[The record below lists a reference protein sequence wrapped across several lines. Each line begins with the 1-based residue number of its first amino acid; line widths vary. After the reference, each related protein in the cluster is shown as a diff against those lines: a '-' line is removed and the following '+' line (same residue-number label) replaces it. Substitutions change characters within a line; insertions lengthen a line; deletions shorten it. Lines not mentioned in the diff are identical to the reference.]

1 MKKKNGKEEMVL
13 VMIGGGDESMF
24 IKVPK
29 GSKIS
34 TSYGYI
40 IAGETYEEN
49 RRRYEDRFNALIK
62 RIDEEN
68 ARYNKHL
75 LKEQKPDFSTLLY
88 LMLDNTKIVAHPE
101 VFDLDSKRKLD
112 ITPCTTREAYVF
124 KNFDEYKKYFL
135 MYLNDVNDEE
145 IINFII
151 CTSKKG
157 HVVASKMLCQKLIV
171 EKVTDEFYKSFTQEQ
186 IDDIHSRGKLTPR
199 EFVQQCFSFGVC
211 APRKTVENENSRCKF
226 FPSCYTCLLE
236 YATHKNEYSPIHF
249 ESISFNEKGKARSRN
264 NN

>member
-1 MKKKNGKEEMVL
+1 MKMKNDKDKMVT
-13 VMIGGGDESMF
+13 VMIGGGDESIF

-29 GSKIS
+29 GKRIL
-34 TSYGYI
+34 TPNGYI
-40 IAGETYEEN
+40 IAGETLEEN
-49 RRRYEDRFNALIK
+49 RKRYEDRFNEVSK
-62 RIDEEN
+62 RLEEEN
-68 ARYNKHL
+68 KRYEKEL
-75 LKEQKPDFSTLLY
+75 LKEQRPDLITLLY
-88 LMLDNTKIVAHPE
+88 LMLDNVKIVAHPE

-124 KNFDEYKKYFL
+124 KNFDEYRKYFL

-157 HVVASKMLCQKLIV
+157 YVVASKMFCQQLIV

-199 EFVQQCFSFGVC
+199 EFVEQCFSFDVC
-211 APRKTVENENSRCKF
+211 APGKTVENKNNRCKF
-226 FPSCYTCLLE
+226 FPSCYACLLE

-249 ESISFNEKGKARSRN
+249 ESISFNEQGNSRKRKN
-264 NN
+264 D